1 MSIFGRRPH
10 VTGVVGDGFV
20 AAEAPALQ
28 TSLVA
33 ALTMHERAAERPVT
47 VELRV
52 DRGRGTRLVLSA
64 RNVVIGFVP
73 PDEVPLLA
81 AQLPS
86 GRALLVVPGVVYHQD
101 GLWRL
106 WVGPEPSS
114 FPAPADDLDTLP
126 VPDPSIA
133 GIPLKILRP
142 KDDDDDR

>member
-10 VTGVVGDGFV
+10 VAGVVGDGFI

-28 TSLVA
+28 TSLIA
-33 ALTMHERAAERPVT
+33 ALTVHERAALHPVA

-52 DRGRGTRLVLSA
+52 DRGRGSRLVLSA
-64 RNVVIGFVP
+64 RNVLVGFVP

-142 KDDDDDR
+142 KDDDTP

>member
-1 MSIFGRRPH
+1 MRIPGRRTH
-10 VTGVVGDGFV
+10 VTGIVGDGFV

-33 ALTMHERAAERPVT
+33 ALTVHERTAERPVA

-64 RNVVIGFVP
+64 RNVVVGFVP
-73 PDEVPLLA
+73 PDEVSLLA
-81 AQLPS
+81 AQLPP
-86 GRALLVVPGVVYHQD
+86 GRALLVVPGVLYHQD

-106 WVGPEPSS
+106 WVGPTPDA

-142 KDDDDDR
+142 KDDDDR

>member
-1 MSIFGRRPH
+1 MRIPGRRTH
-10 VTGVVGDGFV
+10 VAGVVGAGFI

-33 ALTMHERAAERPVT
+33 ALTVHERTAERPVA

-64 RNVVIGFVP
+64 RNVVVGFVP
-73 PDEVPLLA
+73 PDEVSLLA
-81 AQLPS
+81 AQLPP
-86 GRALLVVPGVVYHQD
+86 GRALLVVPGVLYHQD

-106 WVGPEPSS
+106 WVGPTPDA

-142 KDDDDDR
+142 KDDDDR

>member
-1 MSIFGRRPH
+1 MRIPGRRTH

-33 ALTMHERAAERPVT
+33 ALTVHERTAERPVA

-64 RNVVIGFVP
+64 RNVVVGFVP
-73 PDEVPLLA
+73 PDEVSLLA
-81 AQLPS
+81 AQLPP
-86 GRALLVVPGVVYHQD
+86 GRALLVVPGVLYHQD

-106 WVGPEPSS
+106 WVGPTPADG
-114 FPAPADDLDTLP
+114 FPAPPDGLDTLP

-133 GIPLKILRP
+133 GIPLKMLRP
-142 KDDDDDR
+142 RDDDDR